1 MKSTELSKDLVAKA
15 VETIKNHRNEF
26 EKKRSEHP
34 NLTIDEVAQ
43 IFIMDKFSDAQIEA
57 EEIVK
62 DLKEGLANFDSQYN
76 KNKETDSIHV
86 EECLRNATSNLADE
100 ERKNCY
106 VNILTAIEL
115 LHSKELTE
123 TEVNS
128 KLTENAKFTEEE
140 LLERI
145 TNVVD
150 ASISLDSIVNKV
162 SLGLDSNILSQ
173 LSSAIKANKDEY
185 KLMTAVWLYVLQR
198 EKVIKLSDSDFDM
211 TAVQIGALA
220 GAALETIAVNND
232 LLEGKIEMAQWQKY
246 LKWILGAV
254 IAILLGSLALLV
266 VVNISLFAMSLIWAV
281 LGTGTISLFLS
292 YLVAICVAWKISDV
306 MVDGLMEVLQSYVD
320 FYNKNIEG
328 ITSKIMSWI
337 EKLKDLIKNGVD
349 KIKDTVDNIIT
360 DKEGQTQNIQV
371 DVHTEES
378 PVQEEP
384 IMA

>member
-15 VETIKNHRNEF
+15 VEAIKNHSNEF
-26 EKKRSEHP
+26 LKKRSEHAD
-34 NLTIDEVAQ
+34 LTIEEVAQ
-43 IFIMDKFSDAQIEA
+43 MFIIDKFNDAQIEA

-86 EECLRNATSNLADE
+86 EECLRNATSKLEDE

-115 LHSKELTE
+115 LHSKELSE
-123 TEVNS
+123 ADVNS
-128 KLTENAKFTEEE
+128 KLTENAKFSEDE

-145 TNVVD
+145 TKVVD
-150 ASISLDSIVNKV
+150 ASISLDSIVSKV

-173 LSSAIKANKDEY
+173 LSANIRNNKDEY

-220 GAALETIAVNND
+220 GASLETIAINNE

-254 IAILLGSLALLV
+254 IAILLGGLALLV
-266 VVNISLFAMSLIWAV
+266 VVNISLFAMTLIWAV
-281 LGTGTISLFLS
+281 LGTGTFSLFLS

-337 EKLKDLIKNGVD
+337 EMLKDLIKNGVD

-360 DKEGQTQNIQV
+360 DKEGQTENNQV
-371 DVHTEES
+371 EVTEET
-378 PVQEEP
+378 PDLEQP
-384 IMA
+384 IIA

>member
-15 VETIKNHRNEF
+15 VETIKNHSNEF
-26 EKKRSEHP
+26 LKKRSEHAD
-34 NLTIDEVAQ
+34 LTIEEVAQ
-43 IFIMDKFSDAQIEA
+43 IFIIDKFNDAQIEA
-57 EEIVK
+57 EEIVN

-86 EECLRNATSNLADE
+86 EECLRNATSKLEDE

-115 LHSKELTE
+115 LHSKELSE
-123 TEVNS
+123 ADVNS
-128 KLTENAKFTEEE
+128 KLTENAKFSEDE

-145 TNVVD
+145 TKVVD
-150 ASISLDSIVNKV
+150 ASISLDSIVSKV

-173 LSSAIKANKDEY
+173 LSANIRNNKDEY

-232 LLEGKIEMAQWQKY
+232 LLEGKIEMDQWQKY

-254 IAILLGSLALLV
+254 IAIMLGSLALLV
-266 VVNISLFAMSLIWAV
+266 VVNISLFAMSLILAI

-292 YLVAICVAWKISDV
+292 YLVAICVAWHISDV

-337 EKLKDLIKNGVD
+337 EMLKDLIRNGVD

-360 DKEGQTQNIQV
+360 DKEGQTENNQV
-371 DVHTEES
+371 EVTEET
-378 PVQEEP
+378 PDLEQP
-384 IMA
+384 IIA

>member
-15 VETIKNHRNEF
+15 VETIKNHSNEF
-26 EKKRSEHP
+26 LKKRSEHAD
-34 NLTIDEVAQ
+34 LTIEEVAQ
-43 IFIMDKFSDAQIEA
+43 IFIIDKFNDAQIEA
-57 EEIVK
+57 EEIVN

-86 EECLRNATSNLADE
+86 EECLRNATSKLEDE

-115 LHSKELTE
+115 LHSKELSE
-123 TEVNS
+123 ADVNS
-128 KLTENAKFTEEE
+128 KLTENAKFSEDE

-145 TNVVD
+145 TKVVD
-150 ASISLDSIVNKV
+150 ASISLDSIVSKV

-173 LSSAIKANKDEY
+173 LSANIRNNKDEY

-232 LLEGKIEMAQWQKY
+232 LLEGKIEMDQWQKY

-266 VVNISLFAMSLIWAV
+266 VVNISLFAMSLILAI

-292 YLVAICVAWKISDV
+292 YLVAICVAWHISDV

-337 EKLKDLIKNGVD
+337 EMLKDLIRNGVD

-360 DKEGQTQNIQV
+360 DKEGQTENNQV
-371 DVHTEES
+371 EVTEET
-378 PVQEEP
+378 PDLEQP
-384 IMA
+384 IIA

>member
-15 VETIKNHRNEF
+15 VETIKNHSNEF
-26 EKKRSEHP
+26 LKKRSEHAD
-34 NLTIDEVAQ
+34 LTIEEVAQ
-43 IFIMDKFSDAQIEA
+43 IFIIDRFNDAQIEA
-57 EEIVK
+57 EEIVN

-86 EECLRNATSNLADE
+86 EECLRNATSKLEDE

-115 LHSKELTE
+115 LHSKELSE
-123 TEVNS
+123 ADVNS
-128 KLTENAKFTEEE
+128 KLTENAKFSEDE

-145 TNVVD
+145 TKVVD
-150 ASISLDSIVNKV
+150 ASISLDSIVSKV

-173 LSSAIKANKDEY
+173 LSANIRNNKDEY

-232 LLEGKIEMAQWQKY
+232 LLEGKIEMDQWQKY

-266 VVNISLFAMSLIWAV
+266 VVNISLFAMSLILAI

-292 YLVAICVAWKISDV
+292 YLVAICVAWHISDV

-337 EKLKDLIKNGVD
+337 EMLKDLIRNGID
-349 KIKDTVDNIIT
+349 KIKDTVDNVIT
-360 DKEGQTQNIQV
+360 DKEGQTENNQV
-371 DVHTEES
+371 EVTEES
-378 PVQEEP
+378 PDLEQP
-384 IMA
+384 IIA